1 MQRISRTLVA
11 SLIVATTALAGCGGG
26 GGGDDGGGSG
36 SGGGLVGVWKA
47 DIGGIISE
55 NPLLI
60 AATGEG
66 TCSGPVVLNLNAD
79 GTFSQSL
86 DGRCTFPGG
95 GSGAMSV
102 NASGNYSVSGSQ
114 ITVTNAVNSGV
125 YAAGGVTQSFSLIAN
140 GVAEFTL
147 NGNTLVLKPA
157 VERGTQQTYSR
168 GS

>member
-11 SLIVATTALAGCGGG
+11 SLVVATAALAGCGGG

-36 SGGGLVGVWKA
+36 SGLAGVWKA

-66 TCSGPVVLNLNAD
+66 TCSGPVVLNLNAN
-79 GTFSQSL
+79 GTFSQTL
-86 DGRCTFPGG
+86 DGRCTFPRG
-95 GSGAMSV
+95 GSGAVSV

-125 YAAGGVTQSFSLIAN
+125 YAAGGVTRSFSLIAN
-140 GVAEFTL
+140 GVAEFSL